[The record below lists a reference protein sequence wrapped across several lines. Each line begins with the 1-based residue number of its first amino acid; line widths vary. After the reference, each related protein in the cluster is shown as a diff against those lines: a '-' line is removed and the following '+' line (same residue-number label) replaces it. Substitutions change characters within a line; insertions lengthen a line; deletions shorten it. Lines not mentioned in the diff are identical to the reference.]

1 MKKQNDGY
9 GIFKRAFSALG
20 WKIYELRSKIYNKR
34 KKDAPQK
41 ARSMA
46 QMNNGKKI
54 FCAVM
59 LFLPLLQFF
68 LFYVCVN
75 FNSIILA
82 FQRINA
88 DGDRIPAGFAN
99 FANIFE
105 KFRTEAVF
113 GYAIK
118 NSLLAFL
125 FTTVIASPV
134 GLLFAFYIYKKATF
148 GKFFKI
154 TLFLPSVVSSIVLVM
169 LYMYFVDLALPKVI
183 LQVFGK
189 KVSGYF
195 SNFDTQFATVLIFT
209 VFTSFGSSV
218 LMYLSSMN
226 GINQSIVEAA
236 ELDGANYFQEFI
248 YVTFPMVYP
257 TFVTFFVIGISGIF
271 TNQVNLVSFLG
282 TDRPM
287 PQSQTFGYYLYQQT
301 VAGEAN
307 YPILSAFGL
316 MITLVV
322 APVSILVK
330 RLMEKYGPSAEQA
343 PAKRRAK

>member
-9 GIFKRAFSALG
+9 GFFRRAVSSLN
-20 WKIYELRSKIYNKR
+20 WKLYDIRSKIYNKR
-34 KKDAPQK
+34 KKDAPRK
-41 ARSMA
+41 ARSIT

-54 FCAVM
+54 FCATM

-75 FNSIILA
+75 FNSILLA
-82 FQRINA
+82 FQRIDA
-88 DGDRIPAGFAN
+88 DGNRFLVKFDN
-99 FANIFE
+99 FAAIFE

-118 NSLLAFL
+118 NSLISYI

-134 GLLFAFYIYKKATF
+134 GLLFAFYIYKKATL

-169 LYMYFVDLALPKVI
+169 LYMYFVDLALPTIIKE
-183 LQVFGK
+183 VFK
-189 KVSGYF
+189 TKVSGFF
-195 SNFDTQFATVLIFT
+195 SNLDTQFATIVVFT

-226 GINQSIVEAA
+226 GINESIVEAA
-236 ELDGANYFQEFI
+236 ELDGATYFQEFI

-257 TFVTFFVIGISGIF
+257 TFVTFFIIGISGIF
-271 TNQVNLVSFLG
+271 TNQMNLVSFLG

-307 YPILSAFGL
+307 YPLLSAFGL

-322 APVSILVK
+322 APVSIITK
-330 RLMEKYGPSAEQA
+330 KLMEKYGPSAEQA
-343 PAKRRAK
+343 PVRRAK